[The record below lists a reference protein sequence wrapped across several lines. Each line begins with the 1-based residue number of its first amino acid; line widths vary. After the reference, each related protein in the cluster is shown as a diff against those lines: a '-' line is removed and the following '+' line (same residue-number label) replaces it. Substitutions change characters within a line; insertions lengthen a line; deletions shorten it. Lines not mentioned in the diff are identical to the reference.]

1 MSETGEQKGL
11 RIEVSEAKKWDRRCA
26 LCGEYFEMPVA
37 LALYD
42 DAEPGAGRQ
51 FIGFVCSLCAQ
62 FGADGARARARGRA
76 ANLRELADIHERLA
90 SRLPDDAQWPSED
103 EIERRMAELE
113 LERRAG
119 VTVAAI
125 DEDDVPF

>member
-1 MSETGEQKGL
+1 MSETGEQKSL
-11 RIEVSEAKKWDRRCA
+11 RIEVREAERGQRHCA

-42 DAEPGAGRQ
+42 DAEPDTGGQ
-51 FIGFVCSLCAQ
+51 FIGFVCFLCAES
-62 FGADGARARARGRA
+62 GADGARARARRRA

-90 SRLPDDAQWPSED
+90 SRLPDDAQWPSDD
-103 EIERRMAELE
+103 EIECDMAMIE

-125 DEDDVPF
+125 DEADIPF